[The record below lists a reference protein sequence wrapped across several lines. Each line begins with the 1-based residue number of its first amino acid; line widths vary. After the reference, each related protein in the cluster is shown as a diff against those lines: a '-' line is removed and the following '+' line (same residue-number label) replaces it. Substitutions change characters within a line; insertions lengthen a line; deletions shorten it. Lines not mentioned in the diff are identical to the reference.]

1 MLKRTI
7 SAISRPFSVIQR
19 TTFKQSINKKNWEF
33 YQGQIKANIEN
44 INKTYVKSISE
55 MALAE
60 QTKVVLPVLRERK
73 DRDRLMVL
81 KSRGEVPGIIRR
93 KNGEVVDL
101 VMETSQARA
110 VSKLQDA
117 NIRQITIV
125 CEGLEYNV
133 LFEDLIRYTSEGW
146 MAKIV
151 FNEFVPGEAN
161 LVTLPLRLMYKK
173 SFWKKKGKKA
183 EKWQYKFIEVIS
195 FNLKSIGC
203 NLYRKHPSCS

>member
-203 NLYRKHPSCS
+203 NLY